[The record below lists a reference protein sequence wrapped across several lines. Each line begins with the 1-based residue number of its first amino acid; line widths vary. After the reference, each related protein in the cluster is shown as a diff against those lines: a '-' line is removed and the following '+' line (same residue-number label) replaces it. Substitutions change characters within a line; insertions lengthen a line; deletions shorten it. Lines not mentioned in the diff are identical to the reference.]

1 MATNYVNKI
10 SRCSVVT
17 KRKTFSHIRTGRGQ
31 ENIDSDLCR
40 SSIGEIT
47 FLEACSFWERY
58 RSWSYKRLFNMPFK
72 LRRGCNSCTAKV
84 WGLAFFSQG
93 LRSLVVDWK
102 EWMSTLPNEFWG
114 GYNWVSHNALGKFTE
129 RCLGSRCGERSFARF
144 DTPAV
149 IATETKLK
157 FGGEGVLGASR
168 GRIN

>member
-10 SRCSVVT
+10 SRCSVVR
-17 KRKTFSHIRTGRGQ
+17 KRKTFSHIRIGRGQ
-31 ENIDSDLCR
+31 KNIDSDLCR

-47 FLEACSFWERY
+47 VSEACCFWERY
-58 RSWSYKRLFNMPFK
+58 RSWWGKRLFNMPFK
-72 LRRGCNSCTAKV
+72 LRRGCNYCAAKV

-93 LRSLVVDWK
+93 LRSLVVDRK
-102 EWMSTLPNEFWG
+102 EWMSTLPDEFWG

-129 RCLGSRCGERSFARF
+129 RCLGSRRGERSFARF

-149 IATETKLK
+149 IATEAKLK
-157 FGGEGVLGASR
+157 LGGEGVLGASS

>member
-17 KRKTFSHIRTGRGQ
+17 KRKTFSHIRIGRRQ

-72 LRRGCNSCTAKV
+72 LRRGCNSCAAKV

-102 EWMSTLPNEFWG
+102 EWMSTLPDEFWG
-114 GYNWVSHNALGKFTE
+114 GYNWVPHNALGKFTE
-129 RCLGSRCGERSFARF
+129 WCLGSRRGERSFAWF